1 MITAFDH
8 FRPHHEELRK
18 RLIRIISA
26 VFLCTLVAYLGKD
39 YIAAFCMQPLFTA
52 APELEKLVY
61 TKLTEAFISY
71 IKLSLLA
78 GILFSF
84 PYILFQMWM
93 FISPGLL
100 AGEKKAARLI
110 VLWATFLFLGGAC
123 FSFFIALPKIL
134 SFFMSYA
141 GPNLTP
147 MPKFGLYLTFVGR
160 MVLAFGI
167 AFEIPFLMVMAI
179 RTGIVA
185 PHYFFNKRT
194 WFYIAIMVL
203 SFLLATGELTATVLL
218 CLPLFLLYEAGILAG
233 RVFKGKSKPTSSK

>member
-18 RLIRIISA
+18 RIIRIIAA
-26 VFLCTLVAYLGKD
+26 VFLCTFVAYLGKD
-39 YIAAFCMQPLFTA
+39 YIAAFCMQPLFKA

-71 IKLSLLA
+71 IKLSLLT
-78 GILFSF
+78 GILISF
-84 PYILFQMWM
+84 PYILFQIWM

-100 AGEKKAARLI
+100 AGEKKTARRV

-160 MVLAFGI
+160 MVLAFGL
-167 AFEIPFLMVMAI
+167 AFEIPFLMVMAS
-179 RTGIVA
+179 RTGLVA
-185 PHYFFNKRT
+185 PHYFSKKRT

-233 RVFKGKSKPTSSK
+233 RVFKGKPTPNT